1 MICMMNDD
9 QEIWPAD
16 FFDKTHSHTQTH
28 TCTPGSSHGL
38 VAINSLRMMSG
49 LGLAAF
55 LPPTVEVVGRYMQA
69 KAKNGLTNNHAKNQN
84 QNRKSP
90 LPPI

>member
-1 MICMMNDD
+1 MMNDD

-16 FFDKTHSHTQTH
+16 FFDKTDSHTQTH

-55 LPPTVEVVGRYMQA
+55 LPPTVEVVWYMQA

>member
-1 MICMMNDD
+1 MMNDD

-16 FFDKTHSHTQTH
+16 FFDKTHSHTLTDTH
-28 TCTPGSSHGL
+28 MYAWILPWLGGYQLSTNDVWSGSGCLFTSY
-38 VAINSLRMMSG
+38 
-49 LGLAAF
+49 
-55 LPPTVEVVGRYMQA
+55 VEVIGRYMQA
-69 KAKNGLTNNHAKNQN
+69 KAKNAGLTNNHAKNQN

>member
-49 LGLAAF
+49 LGLAVF
-55 LPPTVEVVGRYMQA
+55 YLLRG
-69 KAKNGLTNNHAKNQN
+69 GGW
-84 QNRKSP
+84 
-90 LPPI
+90 